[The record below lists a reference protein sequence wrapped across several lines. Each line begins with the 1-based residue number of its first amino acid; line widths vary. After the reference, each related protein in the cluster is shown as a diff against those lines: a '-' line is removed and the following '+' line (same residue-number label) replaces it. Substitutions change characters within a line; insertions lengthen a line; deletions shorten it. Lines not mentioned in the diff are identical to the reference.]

1 MIRKDQLIPVT
12 FEPAKHLQEIN
23 QWCQGWQMQE
33 FPDGWLPP
41 TGLIVRGIIAAFLYM
56 TDSKIAIIENVISN
70 PAASKQDRKRC
81 LLQVARELEVIA
93 IDRGF
98 RYLTGSTC
106 NRSIEDTA
114 KQLQWNL
121 TEFNNA
127 LMVKTIGE
135 K

>member
-1 MIRKDQLIPVT
+1 
-12 FEPAKHLQEIN
+12 
-23 QWCQGWQMQE
+23 MQE
-33 FPDGWLPP
+33 FPEGWLPP
-41 TGLIVRGIIAAFLYM
+41 TGLIVEGIIAAFLYM

-70 PAASKQDRKRC
+70 PAASQADRKHW
-81 LLQVARELEVIA
+81 LLQIASQLEA
-93 IDRGF
+93 TACERGF

-121 TEFNNA
+121 TKFNNA